1 MQTQSQWM
9 ELYKNV
15 LNLTSDGQLARHWNM
30 KSCEISLIHS
40 NRRRLTTAQK
50 LMIANALEIDPVQVF
65 VSCDWDKV
73 KDHDR
78 EFAKSE
84 YFKSAMKTYRGDPPR
99 SFYKKRRY

>member
-1 MQTQSQWM
+1 
-9 ELYKNV
+9 
-15 LNLTSDGQLARHWNM
+15 
-30 KSCEISLIHS
+30 
-40 NRRRLTTAQK
+40 
-50 LMIANALEIDPVQVF
+50 MIANALEIDPVQVF